1 MAITAETRACD
12 CECMCVTRPFFSF
25 NMVSAGFFFC
35 VEAREEDTTMGDT
48 NNERDGDEEEG
59 ELEGRT
65 IVG

>member
-1 MAITAETRACD
+1 
-12 CECMCVTRPFFSF
+12 MCVTRPFFSF
-25 NMVSAGFFFC
+25 NMVSAGVFFC
-35 VEAREEDTTMGDT
+35 VEAREEDTGMGDT